1 MKISDLYKLIP
12 QTTTVHSTRYRSEVL
27 SEGLGANLCLVVDG
41 LINLWE
47 AAEECDNAFNHVGT
61 CEYMNELRGCS
72 CGHDELAAALKRLE
86 DTNIS

>member
-1 MKISDLYKLIP
+1 MKISDLYDLIP
-12 QTTTVHSTRYRSEVL
+12 PTTETYNSDYRSLVIYEI
-27 SEGLGANLCLVVDG
+27 LGANLCLVVDG
-41 LINLWE
+41 LINLWK
-47 AAEECDNAFNHVGT
+47 AAEECDNASRHVGT